1 MRSVHYQLTVF
12 CMHTSLVSS
21 IGIDV
26 SKASLSFA
34 TLRADHS
41 AVVKSCANTKDGI
54 VSMLQFF
61 HEHETAAA
69 VPCVIES
76 TGDYHLRCAL
86 MVAEAGFTV
95 NVINPLI
102 TKQYQR
108 ASVRNSKD
116 DSVDAVRLARIG
128 LMEPN
133 LRRFTATK
141 ESVALKKV
149 VASVGRLD
157 HYEQQL
163 KAHVKQLREAGALL
177 GVKVNL
183 SHLEKAIKAIGKQIE
198 EFEVYIHAHAPKE
211 AVEISKAVRGVSQ
224 TGVAKIL
231 SLLDGHEFTDRDKLV
246 AFTGLDVAARR
257 SGAWK
262 GRERISKRGNPHLRK
277 LLFQTAW
284 GLKQHN
290 AIYKEYYQKMRKR
303 GKHYFTCLIAVA
315 RKFLRFLFA
324 YLWKKPAL
332 AC

>member
-1 MRSVHYQLTVF
+1 MN
-12 CMHTSLVSS
+12 TSLVSS

-34 TLRADHS
+34 TMKVDHS
-41 AVVKSCANTKDGI
+41 AIVKSCPNSEDGI

-61 HEHETAAA
+61 KEHETATT

-76 TGDYHLRCAL
+76 TGDYHIRCAL
-86 MVAEAGFTV
+86 MISEAGFTV

-108 ASVRNSKD
+108 ASVRNNKD
-116 DSVDAVRLARIG
+116 DTVDAVRLARIG

-133 LRRFTATK
+133 LRQFKGTK
-141 ESVALKKV
+141 ESIALKKI
-149 VASVGRLD
+149 VASVGKLD
-157 HYEQQL
+157 HYKQQL
-163 KAHVKQLREAGALL
+163 KAHVKQMKETSMLL
-177 GVKVNL
+177 DVKVNL
-183 SHLEKAIKAIGKQIE
+183 SELEKSIKHIAKQID
-198 EFEVYIHAHAPKE
+198 EFEVYIHDHAPKE
-211 AVEISKAVRGVSQ
+211 AIEISNTVRGISK
-224 TGVAKIL
+224 TSVAKVL

-262 GRERISKRGNPHLRK
+262 GKERISKRGSPHLRK
-277 LLFQTAW
+277 LLFQMAW

-290 AIYKEYYQKMRKR
+290 ATYRAYYKKMRGR

-324 YLWKKPAL
+324 YMWKKSI
-332 AC
+332 CFS

>member
-1 MRSVHYQLTVF
+1 MN
-12 CMHTSLVSS
+12 TSLVSS

-34 TLRADHS
+34 TLRVDHS
-41 AVVKSCANTKDGI
+41 AVVKSCANDEDG
-54 VSMLQFF
+54 VESLLACLKK
-61 HEHETAAA
+61 EKTAIT

-86 MVAEAGFTV
+86 MISQAGFTV

-133 LRRFTATK
+133 LKQFKATK
-141 ESVALKKV
+141 QSLALKKV
-149 VASVGRLD
+149 VASVGKLD
-157 HYEQQL
+157 HYRQQL
-163 KAHVKQLREAGALL
+163 KAHVKQLKEAEALL
-177 GVKVNL
+177 GVKMNL
-183 SHLEKAIKAIGKQIE
+183 SQLEKAIKSIAKQIN
-198 EFEVYIHAHAPKE
+198 EFETYIHDHAPKE
-211 AVEISKAVRGVSQ
+211 AIEISNGVRGLSQ
-224 TGVAKIL
+224 TSVAKIL
-231 SLLDGHEFTDRDKLV
+231 SLLDGHEFTDKHKLV

-257 SGAWK
+257 SGSWK
-262 GRERISKRGNPHLRK
+262 GRERISKRGNPHFRK
-277 LLFQTAW
+277 ILFQIAW

-290 AIYKEYYQKMRKR
+290 ETYRAYYTQMRER

-324 YLWKKPAL
+324 YVWKKSVSFS
-332 AC
+332 

>member
-1 MRSVHYQLTVF
+1 MN
-12 CMHTSLVSS
+12 TSLVSS

-54 VSMLQFF
+54 SSMLEFL
-61 HEHETAAA
+61 HEHETAPA

-86 MVAEAGFTV
+86 MVAEGGFTV

-141 ESVALKKV
+141 EGIALKKL

-163 KAHVKQLREAGALL
+163 KAHVKQLKEAGELL

-183 SHLEKAIKAIGKQIE
+183 SQLEKAIGAIGKQIDA
-198 EFEVYIHAHAPKE
+198 FEAYIHDHAPKE
-211 AVEISKAVRGVSQ
+211 AVTIANAVRGVSQ
-224 TGVAKIL
+224 TGIAKVL
-231 SLLDGHEFTDRDKLV
+231 SILDGHEFTDKDKLV

-257 SGAWK
+257 SGTWK

-277 LLFQTAW
+277 LLFQLAW

-290 AIYKEYYQKMRKR
+290 DVYKEYYQKMRKR

-324 YLWKKPAL
+324 YLWKKPAVT
-332 AC
+332 C

>member
-1 MRSVHYQLTVF
+1 MN
-12 CMHTSLVSS
+12 TSLVSS

-34 TLRADHS
+34 TLRVDHS
-41 AVVKSCANTKDGI
+41 AVVKSCANDEDG
-54 VSMLQFF
+54 VESLLACLKK
-61 HEHETAAA
+61 EKTAIT

-86 MVAEAGFTV
+86 MVSQAGFTV

-133 LRRFTATK
+133 LKQFKATK
-141 ESVALKKV
+141 QSLALKKI
-149 VASVGRLD
+149 VASAGKLD
-157 HYEQQL
+157 HYKQQL
-163 KAHVKQLREAGALL
+163 KAHLKQLEEAEVLL

-183 SHLEKAIKAIGKQIE
+183 SQLEKTIKSIEKQID
-198 EFEVYIHAHAPKE
+198 EFETYIHDHAPKE
-211 AVEISKAVRGVSQ
+211 AIEISNGVRGVSQ
-224 TGVAKIL
+224 TSVAKVL
-231 SLLDGHEFTDRDKLV
+231 SLLEGHEFTHKDKLV

-262 GRERISKRGNPHLRK
+262 GRERISKRGNPHFRK
-277 LLFQTAW
+277 LLFQMAW

-290 AIYKEYYQKMRKR
+290 VMYREYYQKMRD
-303 GKHYFTCLIAVA
+303 AVA

-324 YLWKKPAL
+324 YVWKKSISFS
-332 AC
+332 

>member
-1 MRSVHYQLTVF
+1 MN
-12 CMHTSLVSS
+12 TSLVSS

-41 AVVKSCANTKDGI
+41 ATVKSCPNNEHGI
-54 VSMLQFF
+54 ISMLQFF
-61 HEHETAAA
+61 KEHETASA

-86 MVAEAGFTV
+86 MVSEAGFTV
-95 NVINPLI
+95 NLINPLI

-133 LRRFTATK
+133 LRQFKGTK
-141 ESVALKKV
+141 DSIALRKI
-149 VASVGRLD
+149 VASVGKLD
-157 HYEQQL
+157 HYQQQL
-163 KAHVKQLREAGALL
+163 KAHLKQLKETAMFL

-183 SHLEKAIKAIGKQIE
+183 SQLEKSIKSIEKQIE
-198 EFEVYIHAHAPKE
+198 EFEVYIHDHAPKE

-224 TGVAKIL
+224 TGIAKIL

-262 GRERISKRGNPHLRK
+262 GKERISKRGSPHMRK
-277 LLFQTAW
+277 LLFQMAW

-290 AIYKEYYQKMRKR
+290 AMYREYYKKMKER

-324 YLWKKPAL
+324 YMWKKSI
-332 AC
+332 CFS

>member
-1 MRSVHYQLTVF
+1 MN
-12 CMHTSLVSS
+12 TSLVSS

-34 TLRADHS
+34 TLRVDHS
-41 AVVKSCANTKDGI
+41 AVVKSCANSENGIDLLLASLKKDR
-54 VSMLQFF
+54 
-61 HEHETAAA
+61 TATT

-133 LRRFTATK
+133 LRPFKGTK
-141 ESVALKKV
+141 QSLALKKI

-157 HYEQQL
+157 HYQQQL
-163 KAHVKQLREAGALL
+163 KAHVKQLKETGALL
-177 GVKVNL
+177 GVKMNL
-183 SHLEKAIKAIGKQIE
+183 SQLEKAIKSIAKQID
-198 EFEVYIHAHAPKE
+198 EFETYIHDHAPKE
-211 AVEISKAVRGVSQ
+211 AIEISQAVRGVSQ
-224 TGVAKIL
+224 TGVAKVL
-231 SLLDGHEFTDRDKLV
+231 SLLDGHEFTDKDKLV

-262 GRERISKRGNPHLRK
+262 GRERISKRGNPHFRK
-277 LLFQTAW
+277 LLFQMAW

-290 AIYKEYYQKMRKR
+290 AIYREYYQKMRER

-324 YLWKKPAL
+324 YVWKKSISFS
-332 AC
+332 

>member
-1 MRSVHYQLTVF
+1 MN
-12 CMHTSLVSS
+12 TSLVSS

-34 TLRADHS
+34 TLRVDHS
-41 AVVKSCANTKDGI
+41 AVVKSCANDEDG
-54 VSMLQFF
+54 VESLLACLKK
-61 HEHETAAA
+61 EKTAIT

-86 MVAEAGFTV
+86 MVSQAGFTV

-133 LRRFTATK
+133 LKQFKATK
-141 ESVALKKV
+141 QSLALKKI
-149 VASVGRLD
+149 VASAGKLD
-157 HYEQQL
+157 HYKQQL
-163 KAHVKQLREAGALL
+163 KAHLKQLEEAEVLL

-183 SHLEKAIKAIGKQIE
+183 SQLEKTIKSIEKQID
-198 EFEVYIHAHAPKE
+198 EFETYIHDHAPKE
-211 AVEISKAVRGVSQ
+211 AIEISNGVRGVSQ
-224 TGVAKIL
+224 TSVAKVL
-231 SLLDGHEFTDRDKLV
+231 SLLEGHEFTHKDKLV

-262 GRERISKRGNPHLRK
+262 GRERISKRGNPHFRK
-277 LLFQTAW
+277 LLFQMAW

-290 AIYKEYYQKMRKR
+290 VMYREYYQKMRER

-324 YLWKKPAL
+324 YVWKKSISFS
-332 AC
+332 